1 MQSKPRVAIIA
12 DVSGPAASA
21 IEDLERMDLNGEIE
35 LEPMVGLGNELALD
49 ALNGFD
55 AVVTR
60 PGAPELSPE
69 HLKNVNNPFFVVTL
83 SVGRSHLERIEAMND
98 VKIIAPVG
106 TNAEGTAALALIFS
120 DLLVRPVQI
129 GCEQMK
135 AGLYDRR
142 PFDESR
148 RSDGLEWLVIGA
160 GHVVQSMIWGIVGRN
175 PKQITVWN
183 RSMTLDRFAQL
194 ISDVPSGCRDAQI
207 SVSDNRISTIML
219 GKKDREIP
227 FIVEHGEFRGQE
239 TSIEAIRNADV
250 VSLNIDCNKHTAG
263 VCGREFIN
271 RMKPGA
277 LLINVGR
284 GELVDEE
291 AVVEALKYG
300 QLGGYG
306 ADVVYQ
312 QAENNRHHLMSPV
325 WSQYVSDQQLPIERR
340 QNIILT
346 PHVGGHV
353 FPDILQTAGDA
364 IDSLISQLRVR

>member
-1 MQSKPRVAIIA
+1 MQRNPRIAIIA
-12 DVSGPAASA
+12 DVSGPVASA
-21 IEDLERMDLNGEIE
+21 IEDLERMDLEGEIE
-35 LEPMVGLGNELALD
+35 LEPMIGLGDELALD
-49 ALNGFD
+49 ALDGFD
-55 AVVTR
+55 AVITR

-69 HLKNVNNPFFVVTL
+69 HLTKVNTPFFVATL
-83 SVGRSHLERIEAMND
+83 SVGRSHLEKIQAMND
-98 VKIIAPVG
+98 VEIIAPVG

-148 RSDGLEWLVIGA
+148 RTDGLEWLVMGA
-160 GHVVQSMIWGIVGRN
+160 GNVVQSMIWGIVGRN
-175 PKQITVWN
+175 PKQVTVWN
-183 RSMTLDRFAQL
+183 RSMTPDRFTQL
-194 ISDVPSGCRDAQI
+194 ISDVPSGCRDAHVNVA
-207 SVSDNRISTIML
+207 SNKLSTTML
-219 GKKDREIP
+219 GKKDRAIP
-227 FIVEHGEFRGQE
+227 FVVEHGEFRGQA
-239 TSIEAIRNADV
+239 TSIEAIGNADV

-263 VCGREFIN
+263 VCGRDFIH

-277 LLINVGR
+277 ILINVGR
-284 GELVDEE
+284 GELVDEQ
-291 AVVEALKYG
+291 AVVEALKEG

-325 WSQYVSDQQLPIERR
+325 WSQYVSDQQLPIEQR

-353 FPDILQTAGDA
+353 FPDIQGTAGCA